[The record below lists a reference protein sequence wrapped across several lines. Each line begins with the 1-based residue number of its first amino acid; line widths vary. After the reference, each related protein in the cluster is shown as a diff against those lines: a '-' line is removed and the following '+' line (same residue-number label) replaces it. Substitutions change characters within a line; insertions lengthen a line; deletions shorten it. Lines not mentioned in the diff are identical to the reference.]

1 MCRLPSG
8 RDIAVLLSAVLL
20 AALPVDSAAYDVE
33 SGGDDA
39 AADDSVL
46 REVLNGL
53 DDDYAAVDGLDEF
66 MREAAA
72 FREHPVDVNAAE
84 LAELLRVPFLD
95 PASAVRIVAQRD
107 ALGPAESL
115 DALVSRGCLSRETL
129 TVVRPYLIARLP
141 SLPEVALPEVVLP
154 GVALHDATLPDAAR
168 PQDAA
173 ALAAPSTIPS
183 PVTWELRLRATAQER
198 WDAAWGARGVLSG
211 AGTFARLRVSY
222 EDRVDLSVAC
232 EKDAGEDS
240 LVDHTAASLV
250 WHGVADAPECG
261 PAISVGLGDFVGS
274 WGQGLLLRSGG
285 FPSVAAYPRRR
296 DSVRRYDGAG
306 ETTARRGVFVTASRG
321 NACVRAILARSTL
334 DAAIGEDGLTTSIR
348 TTGYH
353 RTEGEREGAFSLD
366 ESLAGVRVSVEQIA
380 GLEVSA
386 SALRF
391 GFSPELASGDPVR
404 QRFKFH
410 GEGLTAG
417 GLDIRTSPGT
427 LSAGCEVAMTSTGGV
442 AALAAAR
449 LGRGSSRVN
458 LGGAYLSRDYWVP
471 LGGGV
476 PGFSGGSN
484 GVVGWVGAEYRAGSD
499 WKAWAATRIAR
510 RPWRS
515 YHSELPNGSASVTV
529 GGELR
534 TKRGWRVAVE
544 SKVRARTD
552 SEGDPPV
559 TVEGIVRRV
568 RVSLRTEGSVPV
580 TVSGWRVT
588 SFSDGREEGSLLAV
602 ALRIDGSVAGRSSY
616 TAGVTSMTSQGT
628 VPPLVQ
634 YEPRLPGEFGL
645 SSLNVPGTRWYIR
658 VRMGLRAGL
667 GLSARLS
674 GGPERGQTQF
684 GLGLDA
690 RG

>member
-1 MCRLPSG
+1 
-8 RDIAVLLSAVLL
+8 
-20 AALPVDSAAYDVE
+20 
-33 SGGDDA
+33 
-39 AADDSVL
+39 
-46 REVLNGL
+46 
-53 DDDYAAVDGLDEF
+53 

-72 FREHPVDVNAAE
+72 FREHPVDVNTAE

-115 DALVSRGCLSRETL
+115 DALVLRGCLSRETL
-129 TVVRPYLIARLP
+129 TAVRPYLVARPP
-141 SLPEVALPEVVLP
+141 SLPEEALPEE
-154 GVALHDATLPDAAR
+154 ALPDAAQ

-173 ALAAPSTIPS
+173 ALAAPSVIPS

-198 WDAAWGARGVLSG
+198 WDTAWGARGVLSG
-211 AGTFARLRVSY
+211 SGTFARLRVSY
-222 EDRVDLSVAC
+222 ADRVDLSVAC

-321 NACVRAILARSTL
+321 KACVRAILARSTL

-391 GFSPELASGDPVR
+391 GFSPELASGDAVR

-410 GEGLTAG
+410 GEELTAG
-417 GLDIRTSPGT
+417 GLDIRTSAGT
-427 LSAGCEVAMTSTGGV
+427 LSAGCEVAMTSPGGV

-449 LGRGSSRVN
+449 LARGSSRVN
-458 LGGAYLSRDYWVP
+458 VGGAYLSRDYWVP

-499 WKAWAATRIAR
+499 WKAWAATRVAR

-515 YHSELPNGSASVTV
+515 YHSELPNGSTSVTV

-580 TVSGWRVT
+580 TVSGWRVM
-588 SFSDGREEGSLLAV
+588 SLSDGHEEGSLLAV
-602 ALRIDGSVAGRSSY
+602 ALRIDGSIAGRSSY
-616 TAGVTSMTSQGT
+616 MVGVTSMTSQGT